1 MTDPNKPII
10 DTRTTVLD
18 GSPSYTSSSP
28 NISTSDG
35 GGPTLPQQSAPIEP
49 AGYSSSSSTVKTST
63 TAPIYTTIPNEF
75 KGSSNQELI
84 DYLEK
89 KIKEYK
95 PLSEED
101 EKKLR
106 RRQKTE
112 GIISGI
118 SDAVQS
124 VANLIFTHQ
133 YAPNMY
139 NAKEGMS
146 AKAKERFEKEKAQ
159 READA
164 DKYFQYALTIGKMK
178 DDMAKDERNWA
189 HTLEREKIQDQ
200 RNEAADTRAQAKAD
214 RDAAM
219 AKLRMELMQGKIDQ
233 QEAAAEAERIEA
245 NYAEAYWQSR
255 INKNNY
261 RRPIGARGGGKT
273 PEYPWYDQN
282 GNLHYASSYEAMRQ
296 NALNHGTW
304 SDATQQSTTER
315 KQLDRLG
322 KTKSTTSSTTTKPA
336 KGHSKKPQ
344 KPQQGKKKTNVIWN

>member
-10 DTRTTVLD
+10 DTRSVGVDHGLTERYRGDGGSTPPAQPASFVPA
-18 GSPSYTSSSP
+18 GSP
-28 NISTSDG
+28 
-35 GGPTLPQQSAPIEP
+35 
-49 AGYSSSSSTVKTST
+49 SSSSTVKTTTSAPVVT
-63 TAPIYTTIPNEF
+63 TAPDEF
-75 KGSSNQELI
+75 KGSSTQDVI

-95 PLSEED
+95 PLTEED
-101 EKKLR
+101 ERKLR
-106 RRQKTE
+106 RRQKVE

-118 SDAVQS
+118 SDAAQAVS
-124 VANLIFTHQ
+124 NLIFTTR

-139 NAKEGMS
+139 NPKEGMS

-189 HTLEREKIQDQ
+189 HTLEREKIQNQ

-261 RRPIGARGGGKT
+261 RRPIGAGGGGKT